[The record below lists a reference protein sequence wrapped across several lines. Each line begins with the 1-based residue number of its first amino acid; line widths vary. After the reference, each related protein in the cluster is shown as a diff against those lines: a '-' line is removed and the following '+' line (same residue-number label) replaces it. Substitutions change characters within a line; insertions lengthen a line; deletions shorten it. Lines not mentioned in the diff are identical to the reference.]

1 MSRRGGSTGAMVW
14 VIDSMESEQIDRAL
28 VARVLLTDDRRAFE
42 QLVRRHQ
49 RMVRAQLRRLLH
61 GDNAEA
67 DDLAQETFLLA
78 WRKLHQFRGEARFST
93 WLYRIAYTCFL
104 QAYRKRSSDAMVMNN
119 DALELPTSLRDATEL
134 RLDVEQAMR
143 RLSTPEQAVLL
154 HVVQLGLSHDEAA
167 YVLAM
172 PLGTVKSHARRG
184 KAKLRTQLADWQETS
199 QEERRS

>member
-1 MSRRGGSTGAMVW
+1 MTCVPDQLAAAQV
-14 VIDSMESEQIDRAL
+14 DHAL

-49 RMVRAQLRRLLH
+49 GMVRAQLRRLLH
-61 GDNAEA
+61 GDDARA

-78 WRKLHQFRGEARFST
+78 WRKLYQFRGEARFST
-93 WLYRIAYTCFL
+93 WLYRIAYSCFL
-104 QAYRKRSSDAMVMNN
+104 QACRKWPSAAEDIDGQALDQRTSPHDA
-119 DALELPTSLRDATEL
+119 AEL
-134 RLDVEQAMR
+134 RLDVERAMR
-143 RLSTPEQAVLL
+143 RLSAPEQSVLL

-184 KAKLRTQLADWQETS
+184 KAKLRAVLGDS
-199 QEERRS
+199 QVTRPEEGGS